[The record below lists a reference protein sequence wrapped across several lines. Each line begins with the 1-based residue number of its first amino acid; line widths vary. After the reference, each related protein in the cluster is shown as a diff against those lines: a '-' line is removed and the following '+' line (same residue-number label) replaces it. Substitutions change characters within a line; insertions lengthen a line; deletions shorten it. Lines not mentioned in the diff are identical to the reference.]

1 MSEIFSRYINGQRSV
16 QAFGIVLIGIGL
28 FLAISFASHSTLDYP
43 NSSRLTD
50 SDFNLGGRIGAYASY
65 TALLAM
71 GLAAYV
77 WPVLMFFWGVNAL
90 RSQPLSQVVARS
102 IGILGMDLQ

>member
-43 NSSRLTD
+43 NSSRPTD
-50 SDFNLGGRIGAYASY
+50 SDFNWGD
-65 TALLAM
+65 ALARMHHTLPCWLWAWRHM
-71 GLAAYV
+71 YGL
-77 WPVLMFFWGVNAL
+77 
-90 RSQPLSQVVARS
+90 S
-102 IGILGMDLQ
+102 